1 MGEYMAGSR
10 IKKIRAAGLACLAAS
25 LFGHQGAVWAQQAES
40 VESGGWEA
48 DASAVRSSGFI
59 QYDMARTYAG
69 ADHWSMAR
77 LRSELALQGSTS
89 AFKWKTSVWGEVD
102 GVYAIDHGYYSDE
115 VRRDQQTRGMLREA
129 YLEFSAGDAEL
140 RFGRQHIVWGE
151 MVGLFFADV
160 VSARDMKTFYLPEFG
175 QMRIPQWAA
184 RAQYFMGETNAE
196 FIWIPVPTYD
206 DIGRPGGEFY
216 PIQPGRVPA
225 GTQFLGEQKP
235 SGRLADGNWG
245 GRLSRMIDSWD
256 LSAFYYRS
264 MDVAPTFYRLGFNDQ
279 MAPVFQ
285 ARHLRIAQTGGTLT
299 KDFGDFVLKSEVV
312 HTRGRQFNTQDMFA
326 PFGLVGEEIIDYI
339 VGVDIPAF
347 EDGRVNVQYFARRFL
362 SRHDPLTG
370 YDKVEQGGSLF
381 LSSKLGRGWET
392 ETLLVTG
399 FNRTDYMFRP
409 KLIWTPKP
417 NWRVSFGLDIF
428 GGKPQG
434 VFGTYDAHD
443 RVYAQVR
450 WAY

>member
-1 MGEYMAGSR
+1 MAGSHITK
-10 IKKIRAAGLACLAAS
+10 IKAASLACLAVG
-25 LFGHQGAVWAQQAES
+25 LFGFQSTVRAQQTEI
-40 VESGGWEA
+40 VESEGAEA
-48 DASAVRSSGFI
+48 SVVRSSGFI

-77 LRSELALQGSTS
+77 LRSEVALQGSAP

-102 GVYAIDHGYYSDE
+102 GVYAIDHGHYSDE
-115 VRRDQQTRGMLREA
+115 VRRDQQTRWMLREA

-196 FIWIPVPTYD
+196 LIWIPVPTYD

-216 PIQPGRVPA
+216 PVQAGRVPV

-245 GRLSRMIDSWD
+245 GRLSRMIDGWD

-279 MAPVFQ
+279 MAPVLQ

-326 PFGLVGEEIIDYI
+326 PFGLVGEEVVDYI

-347 EDGRVNVQYFARRFL
+347 DDGRVNVQYFARRFL
-362 SRHDPLTG
+362 SRHDSLTG

-381 LSSKLGRGWET
+381 LSSKLGRGWEA
-392 ETLLVTG
+392 ETLLVAG

-417 NWRVSFGLDIF
+417 NWRVSFGLDIL

-434 VFGTYDAHD
+434 AFGTYDASD